1 MPRLAIA
8 LVVVLAAGCAGGHQK
23 QAPAQTTHTADA
35 TAPTM
40 PRPPTSAEPHS
51 ATRFPCPK
59 HPGTTIDFE
68 SCSGRRVLALN
79 ARVNRVISI
88 VWRRLGSAIGRRY
101 FANSERAWQ
110 SYVRNECTSRSRA
123 WPDRRSPHQYVGG
136 TLAPVLYGQ
145 CLEEL
150 TASRLREL
158 KQTAALLGPH

>member
-1 MPRLAIA
+1 MVL
-8 LVVVLAAGCAGGHQK
+8 LVVLAAGCAGGHQK
-23 QAPAQTTHTADA
+23 QAPARTTRTAEA

-40 PRPPTSAEPHS
+40 PRLPTSAGPYS
-51 ATRFPCPK
+51 VTRFPCPK

-68 SCSGRRVLALN
+68 TCSGRRVLALN
-79 ARVNRVISI
+79 ARVNHVISI

-110 SYVRNECTSRSRA
+110 SYVRNECTSRSRG
-123 WPDRRSPHQYVGG
+123 WVDPTWPHQYVGG

-145 CLEEL
+145 CEEEL

-158 KQTAALLGPH
+158 KETAALLGPH